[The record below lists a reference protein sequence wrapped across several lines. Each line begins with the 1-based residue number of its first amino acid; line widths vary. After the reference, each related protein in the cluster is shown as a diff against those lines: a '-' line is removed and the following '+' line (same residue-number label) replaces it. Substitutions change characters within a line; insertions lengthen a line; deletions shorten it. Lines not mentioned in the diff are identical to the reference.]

1 MQSGSGERQAGCGKR
16 PAPYSLAAAK
26 ATDPARCA
34 SYHPKIGSVSSGVEL
49 VVQHMECVQGQLRRT
64 THMPALR
71 RPMFFSSHPL
81 LPFLVYFRLMGR
93 RSLAG
98 DGPGCAKRTRR
109 RTTMPRRKKR
119 RTRRDVLHTTQK
131 EGSVRRT
138 MLECS
143 SGVELV
149 LRSWHCVV
157 INAHLASGICL
168 SSANPRLGHLHPSL
182 GAAPAATRHGD
193 CFYFSIASR
202 QVISPALS
210 PAIHSNNEWTCNKK
224 VLKGFER
231 DFCRLAQ
238 VSGSVKPR

>member
-1 MQSGSGERQAGCGKR
+1 MRKAPGAVQPCCGE
-16 PAPYSLAAAK
+16 
-26 ATDPARCA
+26 
-34 SYHPKIGSVSSGVEL
+34 
-49 VVQHMECVQGQLRRT
+49 
-64 THMPALR
+64 
-71 RPMFFSSHPL
+71 
-81 LPFLVYFRLMGR
+81 
-93 RSLAG
+93 G
-98 DGPGCAKRTRR
+98 DGPGVMRFIPPQNRVCFVGCRACRVTHGMCAGTSSSNDICRLCIARRFSAHTLSSYFWFISYLWVVARWRATGRDAQSRR
-109 RTTMPRRKKR
+109 RTTVPRRKKR

-157 INAHLASGICL
+157 INAHLASGTCL